1 LLGFF
6 GLPSVPVF
14 VPGVFPKVPVFV
26 LGFPKVPILVEFV
39 VGCSVVGFVI
49 LGFSVFEGI

>member
-1 LLGFF
+1 
-6 GLPSVPVF
+6 VF
-14 VPGVFPKVPVFV
+14 VSGVFPKVPVFV

-39 VGCSVVGFVI
+39 VGCSVVGFAIEVY